1 MFNALRIF
9 LAFIFVNVLWSQNP
23 YPQDYFRN
31 PLDIPIVLSGSFAEL
46 RSNHFHAG
54 LDLKTRGTE
63 GLKVFASADGYVSRI
78 KISHYGYG
86 KALYITHPNGYTTVY
101 AHLQKFAPKIEA
113 YIKSLQY
120 QKESFEVETFPK
132 ASELLVKKND
142 IIGYSGNTGGS
153 AGPHLHFEIRD
164 DQERPLNPMLFGI
177 KAKDTRRPRVTNL
190 YVYPRNAQSYINGKN
205 ERQELRLIPIE
216 NGEYVVEKIS
226 AIGEIGFGIVSY
238 DQQDLAPNKNGLSN
252 IATFF
257 NGTPKLEV
265 DFKRFGFYETKHL
278 NRYIDYEIYIDRR
291 RRIQKLFLE
300 KNNPLS
306 LINNL
311 DNNGYCKIEDSTS
324 SIFRVEIK
332 DFNNNTSI
340 VTVPITG
347 QTLSKTIPQKDHEAV
362 AQPPFLISENAT
374 TSLDGQHSSVTFYPK
389 TVYEDVYINYS
400 YQNDTLK
407 IDADRIP
414 LQQNFEISYNLD
426 HYKDSDKDK
435 LYVAK
440 IYGRKQTPVYV
451 NSQRKGNRLIGRT
464 KTLGTYTLVADTEAP
479 EINPVNFQDGKWL
492 SKYRYLKLNI
502 NDSGSGISAYR
513 ATVNGKWILMEY
525 DYKTGL
531 LVHDFND
538 GVITDTANN
547 LKVIVTDNVGN
558 SSTFEAVFYRK

>member
-1 MFNALRIF
+1 MLNAFRIF
-9 LAFIFVNVLWSQNP
+9 LYLIIVPQLWSQNP

-31 PLDIPIVLSGSFAEL
+31 PLDIPVILSGSFAEL

-54 LDLKTRGTE
+54 LDLKTRGKE
-63 GLKVFASADGYVSRI
+63 GLKVFASASGYVSRI
-78 KISHYGYG
+78 KIAHFGYG

-101 AHLQKFAPKIEA
+101 AHLQKFAPKIES
-113 YIKSLQY
+113 YIKTLQY
-120 QKESFEVETFPK
+120 EKESFEIETFPK
-132 ASELLVKKND
+132 SAELVIEKSEV
-142 IIGYSGNTGGS
+142 IGYSGNTGGS
-153 AGPHLHFEIRD
+153 GGPHLHFEIRD
-164 DQERPLNPMLFGI
+164 NQERPLNPMLFGI

-190 YVYPRNAQSYINGKN
+190 YVYPRNDTALINGKN

-278 NRYIDYEIYIDRR
+278 NRYIDYEVYIDRR

-324 SIFRVEIK
+324 SIYRIEIK
-332 DFNNNTSI
+332 DFNNNTSV
-340 VTVPITG
+340 VTVPINGKIFKAPVT
-347 QTLSKTIPQKDHEAV
+347 TANNE
-362 AQPPFLISENAT
+362 QPPFLISETAT
-374 TSLDGQHSSVTFYPK
+374 TALEGQNSSITFYPK

-407 IDADRIP
+407 IDANRIP

-426 HYKDSDKDK
+426 AYKDSDKDK

-440 IYGRKQTPVYV
+440 IYGYKKKPVYV
-451 NSQRKGNRLIGRT
+451 STKRKGNRLVGRT
-464 KTLGTYTLVADTEAP
+464 KTLGTYALASDTEAP
-479 EINPVNFQDGKWL
+479 KIEPLNFQDGKWL
-492 SKYRYLKLNI
+492 SKYRYLKLRI
-502 NDSGSGISAYR
+502 RDTESGISNYR
-513 ATVNGKWILMEY
+513 ATVNGKWMLMEY
-525 DYKTGL
+525 DYKTGY